1 MMRNWI
7 VSVVVLGSTLAMPG
21 QRRGAYWYVPRLLSD
36 AGSATDRI
44 RDLSPRFI
52 PVRMRGYGFHIEEGY
67 SLVHAEA
74 TQEGL
79 QFVFREGR
87 APRNAEDSWAPETE
101 EAALQ
106 LKLGKDSIFTTIN
119 YRDIGFLGLWAVRA
133 QPGHSDWCVDPV
145 ENLEARNE
153 VLCFASREDAQ
164 SLADALATLAQ
175 ASGSKLTPP
184 LGMWA
189 VPAVVNDSLRHL
201 QQSGWMVSRID
212 PDGPPA
218 HAGLRSGDLIYK
230 VNDQP
235 CPGSNSFFTAFRQA
249 AWPASEG
256 GDVRVEFMRKG
267 EHLSVILH
275 YPAATE

>member
-1 MMRNWI
+1 M
-7 VSVVVLGSTLAMPG
+7 
-21 QRRGAYWYVPRLLSD
+21 Q
-36 AGSATDRI
+36 
-44 RDLSPRFI
+44 
-52 PVRMRGYGFHIEEGY
+52 GYSFHIEEGY
-67 SLVHAEA
+67 SLIRA
-74 TQEGL
+74 TASPAGL

-87 APRNAEDSWAPETE
+87 ALRGAPNPWAPESD
-101 EAALQ
+101 EAASRF
-106 LKLGKDSIFTTIN
+106 KPGKDAIFTTIV
-119 YRDIGFLGLWAVRA
+119 YHDIGYLGLWRVSAH
-133 QPGHSDWCVDPV
+133 PGHPDWCVDPV

-189 VPAVVNDSLRHL
+189 EPAVVNDSLRHL

-235 CPGSNSFFTAFRQA
+235 CPGSGSFFTAFRQA